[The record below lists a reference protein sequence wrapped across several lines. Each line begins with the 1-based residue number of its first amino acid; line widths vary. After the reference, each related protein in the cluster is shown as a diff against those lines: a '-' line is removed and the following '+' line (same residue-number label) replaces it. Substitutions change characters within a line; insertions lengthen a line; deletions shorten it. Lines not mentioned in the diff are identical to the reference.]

1 MNKRVLISIIL
12 IVTSGIA
19 LALTPAGTK
28 IENIASARF
37 HNGDGNMLTVFS
49 EKVFTTVMPVYGFAI
64 KPDGTFENPGQEID
78 GVVGKLVNAHFTV
91 TNYGNSPTVISL
103 EALQVFRDDVEEE
116 IQLVAA
122 DTSKKPVLR
131 FEGIYYDENENGSVD
146 SNEPL
151 IEEIELETGESARII
166 AEFVVESVGEEYN
179 SCFLNVIGS
188 DLAGNKDEDN
198 IVRVNVREEQLVS
211 ASKYLSQE
219 EVVPGTTQSYKIE
232 FTNGYDVDIHWVKLT
247 DYIDFKGLSLDG
259 ILFPDSISS
268 NLQFTAR
275 FFDGESWSDTL
286 PERDEDIKGFELT
299 FIDVPAKGKITAE
312 FDVIF
317 PPGAEPGNRFNE
329 GTTEY
334 SVLGETRQIETNE
347 VEFVIV
353 PFQLPLIGPLNYPEA
368 AEMTDEDTTIS
379 TETVYEGLTVIFLHT
394 VKNGGNVPG
403 VMDLLVGSANF
414 EDADW
419 SFVFYDISGELL
431 KDSDSNGFVDV
442 GIVLAGRG
450 S

>member
-37 HNGDGNMLTVFS
+37 HNSDGNMLTVFS
-49 EKVFTTVMPVYGFAI
+49 EKVFTTVMPVYGFTI

-103 EALQVFRDDVEEE
+103 AALQVFRDDVEEE

-122 DTSKKPVLR
+122 DTSKKPVLG
-131 FEGIYYDENENGSVD
+131 FEGIYHDENENGSVD

-188 DLAGNKDEDN
+188 DLAGNKDDDN
-198 IVRVNVREEQLVS
+198 IARVNVREEQLVS

-219 EVVPGTTQSYKIE
+219 EVVPGTTQSYTIE
-232 FTNGYDVDIHWVKLT
+232 FTNGYDIDLHWVKFT
-247 DYIDFKGLSLDG
+247 DYIDFIGLSLDG
-259 ILFPDSISS
+259 ILLPDSISS

-275 FFDGESWSDTL
+275 FFDGENWSDTL

-317 PPGAEPGNRFNE
+317 PPGAEPGNRSNE
-329 GTTEY
+329 GTIEY

-379 TETVYEGLTVIFLHT
+379 TETVYEGQSVIFLHT

-403 VMDLLVGSANF
+403 VMDLLVGSRNF
-414 EDADW
+414 EDTDW
-419 SFVFYDISGELL
+419 SFVFYD
-431 KDSDSNGFVDV
+431 
-442 GIVLAGRG
+442 
-450 S
+450 